1 MNLRSTFVAL
11 LMATSFC
18 ASAQNIQLHYDLG
31 HSLCKDLSGRPS
43 VTTTIEMF
51 RPDRWGSTFF
61 FSDMDYFADGVAGA
75 YWEVAREFNIKK
87 NSPWAVHV
95 EYNGGTTSVEHTAI
109 AARFQHALLA
119 GGAYNWLSADHNTS
133 FSLQALYRYTFKG
146 QSRGAFNGFQATAV
160 WGTTFA
166 KGLLSCS
173 GYLDV
178 WYNPNVQGKLITMA
192 EPQLW
197 FNISA
202 LKGMEDVHLSIGTEV
217 EVSNNFVIDDLGRQ
231 NRFYAIPT
239 AAVKWTF

>member
-31 HSLCKDLSGRPS
+31 HSLSKNLSGRPS
-43 VTTTIEMF
+43 VTTTVEMF
-51 RPDRWGSTFF
+51 KPDRWGSTFLF
-61 FSDMDYFADGVAGA
+61 TDIDYYADGVAGA
-75 YWEVAREFNIKK
+75 YWEVAREFNIAKGG
-87 NSPWAVHV
+87 PFAAHI
-95 EYNGGTTSVEHTAI
+95 EYNGGTTSIEHTAT

-119 GGAYNWLSADHNTS
+119 GGAYNWTSADFQHNL
-133 FSLQALYRYTFKG
+133 SLQAMYRYTFKG
-146 QSRGAFNGFQATAV
+146 QNRGAFNGFQATAV

-166 KGLLSCS
+166 KGMLTFS
-173 GYLDV
+173 GYVDV
-178 WYNPNVQGKLITMA
+178 WYDPDVSVRLITMS

-197 FNISA
+197 FNFSA
-202 LKGMEDVHLSIGTEV
+202 LKGMKDVHLSVGTEV

>member
-1 MNLRSTFVAL
+1 M
-11 LMATSFC
+11 
-18 ASAQNIQLHYDLG
+18 
-31 HSLCKDLSGRPS
+31 
-43 VTTTIEMF
+43 
-51 RPDRWGSTFF
+51 
-61 FSDMDYFADGVAGA
+61 
-75 YWEVAREFNIKK
+75 
-87 NSPWAVHV
+87 
-95 EYNGGTTSVEHTAI
+95 
-109 AARFQHALLA
+109 
-119 GGAYNWLSADHNTS
+119 
-133 FSLQALYRYTFKG
+133 
-146 QSRGAFNGFQATAV
+146 

>member
-31 HSLCKDLSGRPS
+31 HSLSKNLSGRPS
-43 VTTTIEMF
+43 VTTTVEMF
-51 RPDRWGSTFF
+51 KPDRWGSTFLF
-61 FSDMDYFADGVAGA
+61 TDIDYYADGVAGA
-75 YWEVAREFNIKK
+75 YWEVSREFNIAKGG
-87 NSPWAVHV
+87 PFAAHI
-95 EYNGGTTSVEHTAI
+95 EYNGGTTSIEHTAT

-119 GGAYNWLSADHNTS
+119 GGAYNWTSADFQHNL
-133 FSLQALYRYTFKG
+133 SLQAMYRYTFKG
-146 QSRGAFNGFQATAV
+146 QNRGAFNGFQATAV

-166 KGLLSCS
+166 KGMLTFS
-173 GYLDV
+173 GYVDV
-178 WYNPNVQGKLITMA
+178 WYDPDVSGRLITMS

-197 FNISA
+197 FNFSA
-202 LKGMEDVHLSIGTEV
+202 LKGMKDVHLSVGTEV

-231 NRFYAIPT
+231 NCFYAIPT

>member
-1 MNLRSTFVAL
+1 MYLRNTLIAL

-51 RPDRWGSTFF
+51 KPDRWGSTFLF
-61 FSDMDYFADGVAGA
+61 TDIDYYADGVAGA
-75 YWEVAREFNIKK
+75 YWEVAREFNIAKGG
-87 NSPWAVHV
+87 PFAAHI
-95 EYNGGTTSVEHTAI
+95 EYNGGTTSIEHTAT

-119 GGAYNWLSADHNTS
+119 GGAYNWTSADFQHNL
-133 FSLQALYRYTFKG
+133 SLQAMYRYTFKG
-146 QSRGAFNGFQATAV
+146 QNRGAFNGFQATAV

-166 KGLLSCS
+166 KGMLTFS
-173 GYLDV
+173 GYVDV
-178 WYNPNVQGKLITMA
+178 WYDPDVSGRLITMS

-197 FNISA
+197 FNFSA
-202 LKGMEDVHLSIGTEV
+202 LKGMKDVHLSVGTEV

-231 NRFYAIPT
+231 NHFYAIPT